1 MRDEPAE
8 ITQQRDWFQ
17 RFPLALPEPVR
28 AAVCAWL
35 VVTIAFGGI
44 RFAFVMYQGHL

>member
-8 ITQQRDWFQ
+8 ITQQRDWFE
-17 RFPLALPEPVR
+17 RFPLDLPGLVR

-35 VVTIAFGGI
+35 VVTIAFGRI
-44 RFAFVMYQGHL
+44 RFASAMYQGHW